1 MSAPCVAVLMPAHNA
16 AAYIEATVRSILRQ
30 SFGDLL
36 LIAVDDG
43 STDETGAILDRLAA
57 SDSRV
62 LVITTPN
69 GGPAAARNRA
79 LAAVPEGTRY
89 LMFSDADDEFAP
101 DAVCSALEKGG
112 GADLVLMGFSIR
124 ESDGTTS
131 LYAEPGEYLTPETL
145 GASLGRLYKANLLNQ
160 VWSKLFRASLVLD
173 SGLRF
178 EDYRWGEDRLFLY
191 DCLERAQSVAV
202 LPESAYTYIMHP
214 GESLITRW
222 NPKKLEASVRADE
235 HMEALCRRF
244 GVTDEQDFRYM
255 FMKNVFSCLT
265 TLYAPSCTL
274 SRAEK
279 RREIRRVITDARVL
293 TRSRNVFGGFAVRF
307 LCAVIRSGSVTL
319 NALVFRLVAFVGAA
333 APKLFT
339 RIKHRK

>member
-1 MSAPCVAVLMPAHNA
+1 MDAPRVAILMPAYNA
-16 AAYIEATVRSILRQ
+16 AAYIEHTVDSILRQ

-43 STDETGAILDRLAA
+43 STDETGAILARLAA

-62 LVITTPN
+62 LPITVEN

-79 LAAVPEGTRY
+79 LAAVPAGTEY
-89 LMFSDADDEFAP
+89 LMFSDADDEYAP
-101 DAVCSALEKGG
+101 DAVRYALEKAR
-112 GADLVLMGFSIR
+112 GADLALMGFSIR
-124 ESDGTTS
+124 ESDGTTR
-131 LYAEPGEYLTPETL
+131 LYTEPEEHLTAETL
-145 GASLGRLYKANLLNQ
+145 GAALGRLYKANLLNQ
-160 VWSKLFRASLVLD
+160 VWGKLFRASLVLD

-191 DCLERAQSVAV
+191 ACLERARSVAV

-235 HMEALCRRF
+235 YMEALCRRF
-244 GVTDEQDFRYM
+244 GVTDERDFRYM

-265 TLYAPSCTL
+265 TLYAPSCRL
-274 SRAEK
+274 SRGE
-279 RREIRRVITDARVL
+279 RHREIRRVITNGRVRA
-293 TRSRNVFGGFAVRF
+293 RSRGVFGGLPVQI
-307 LCAVIRSGSVTL
+307 LCAVVRSGSVTL
-319 NALVFRLVAFVGAA
+319 NALVFRTVAFIGAA

-339 RIKHRK
+339 KIKHRK